1 MNEEG
6 DKMETPKNLNT
17 YLIHQRRY
25 FHMHPEIGF
34 DTYQTA
40 SYIYNELKN
49 LGYSPCYLLNKAAV
63 VAKLI
68 LGKEK
73 TIAFRSDMDAL
84 PIQELNTIAYKS
96 TNSYM
101 HACGHDA
108 HMAILLTLAKA
119 IREHLNEINYNITFI
134 FQPAEEGPL
143 PGGSKKII
151 ETHLIDDIDAFFA
164 YHVTNK
170 LTSDSIGI
178 KVGAACAAPDLFDLT
193 ITGKGCHAS
202 TPHLGKNPNL
212 IAANIILAFEDLYQQ
227 LKEKNP
233 FIVITTTSIISQGA
247 YNVIPN
253 QLMIKGTARS
263 LTNVERDILK
273 EKMTSIVN
281 EIALFN
287 EVDIQFNFYYAYD
300 PVFNHEKLANT
311 YMQYAKTI
319 FHDTYYLE
327 QPEMIG
333 EDFSHY
339 NQIAPIC
346 LIWLGV
352 RKKHQPFSDL
362 HSPNFT
368 LDEDILIKGVLTYL
382 EMIKG
387 TDL

>member
-1 MNEEG
+1 
-6 DKMETPKNLNT
+6 METKKNLNEK
-17 YLIHQRRY
+17 LINKRRY

-49 LGYSPCYLLNKAAV
+49 LGYNPFYLLDKAAV
-63 VAKLI
+63 VAKLN

-84 PIQELNTIAYKS
+84 PIQELNEITYKS

-108 HMAILLTLAKA
+108 HMAMLLTLAKMVM
-119 IREHLNEINYNITFI
+119 EHIDDINYNITFI

-143 PGGSKKII
+143 PGGSKKMIA
-151 ETHLIDDIDAFFA
+151 THLLDDTDAFFA

-170 LTSDSIGI
+170 LESDSIGI

-193 ITGKGCHAS
+193 IIGKGCHAS
-202 TPHLGKNPNL
+202 TPDLGKNPNL
-212 IAANIILAFEDLYQQ
+212 IAAKIILAFENLYQQ

-233 FIVITTTSIISQGA
+233 LIVITTTSILSQGA

-253 QLMIKGTARS
+253 QLIIKGTARS
-263 LTNVERDILK
+263 LTNTERDLLK
-273 EKMTSIVN
+273 KKMTSIVN
-281 EIALFN
+281 EIAFLN
-287 EVDIQFNFYYAYD
+287 DVDIQFNFYYAYD
-300 PVFNHEKLANT
+300 PVFNNEKLANT
-311 YMQYAKTI
+311 YMLYAKTI
-319 FHDTYYLE
+319 FNHTYYLE
-327 QPEMIG
+327 RPEMIG

-352 RKKHQPFSDL
+352 KKTNHSFSDL

-368 LDEDILIKGVLTYL
+368 LDEDILIKGVVTYL
-382 EMIKG
+382 NMIKG